1 MLTLKEIY
9 MIIGVPREIK
19 TDEYRVSLLPVGA
32 HLLKQ
37 DGHQVLVERDC
48 GVGCGF
54 SNEAYEQA
62 GAEIVDTPEE
72 IFERSDLIL
81 GVKEPQKVE
90 YQERMRKGQL
100 VFTYLHYAAD
110 EELTRGCMESGATT
124 IAYETLFDANG
135 RLPLL
140 TPMSEVA
147 GKMST
152 QEGAKFLERPML
164 GRGILLGGVAGVAPA
179 EVLVLGG
186 GVVGTEAAKMAAGL
200 GANVTIMDI
209 SLDRLRYLDDI
220 MPANVQTVFCDPH
233 AVEKYLKTAD
243 LVIGAVLIPGGA
255 APKLVRR
262 EHLPMMKDGAVIVDV
277 AVDQGGCCE
286 TTRATTHTD
295 PVFVIDGVVHYC
307 VANMPG
313 AVSHTSTL
321 ALCNATFP
329 YVRQL
334 ANLGVDGF
342 AALSA
347 GHAAGV
353 NTRDGKIVNKTV
365 ADTFPHLP
373 SSC

>member
-1 MLTLKEIY
+1 

-19 TDEYRVSLLPVGA
+19 TAEYRVSLLPVGA
-32 HLLKQ
+32 HLLIE
-37 DGHQVLVERDC
+37 DGHEVLVERDC
-48 GVGCGF
+48 GIGCGF
-54 SNEAYEQA
+54 SNEEYEAA
-62 GAEIVDTPEE
+62 GAKIIDTPEE
-72 IFERSDLIL
+72 IFERADMIM

-90 YQERMRKGQL
+90 YQERMRPGQIL
-100 VFTYLHYAAD
+100 FTYLHYAAD
-110 EELTRGCMESGATT
+110 EELTKGCLESGSTT
-124 IAYETLFDANG
+124 IAYETLFDAQG

-147 GKMST
+147 GKMAT
-152 QEGAKFLERPML
+152 QEGAKFLERPMQ
-164 GRGILLGGVAGVAPA
+164 GRGVLLGGVAGVAPG

-186 GVVGTEAAKMAAGL
+186 GIVGTEAAKMAAGL

-209 SLDRLRYLDDI
+209 SLDRLRYLDDV

-233 AVEKYLKTAD
+233 SVEKYIKTAD

-255 APKLVRR
+255 APKLIRK
-262 EHLPMMKDGAVIVDV
+262 EHLPMMKQGAVIVDV

-286 TTRATTHTD
+286 TTKPTTHTD

-313 AVSHTSTL
+313 AVSHTSSL
-321 ALCNATFP
+321 ALCNATLP
-329 YVRQL
+329 YARQL
-334 ANLGVDGF
+334 ANLGVEGF
-342 AALSA
+342 AALSE
-347 GHAAGV
+347 GHAAAV

-373 SSC
+373 SCF